1 MLVVKFVV
9 HFVINFGSNE
19 IFEVSLAGGK
29 SIFRLVEVDQNH
41 ELRPDARDILFK
53 LQQCHA
59 PVNTGVRSLKLIVG
73 M

>member
-9 HFVINFGSNE
+9 HFLINFGSNE
-19 IFEVSLAGGK
+19 IFKMSLGGGK
-29 SIFRLVEVDQNH
+29 SIFRLAAVNQNYEV
-41 ELRPDARDILFK
+41 RPDAGDILFK

-59 PVNTGVRSLKLIVG
+59 PVNVG